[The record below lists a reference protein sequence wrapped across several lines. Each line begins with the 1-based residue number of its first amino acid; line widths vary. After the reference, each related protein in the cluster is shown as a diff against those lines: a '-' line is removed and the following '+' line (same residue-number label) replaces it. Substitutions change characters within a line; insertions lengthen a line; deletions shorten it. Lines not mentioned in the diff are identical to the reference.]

1 MGNAPSTQATTPA
14 PDAVS
19 LDSRKR
25 ARPKVD
31 STDDDEPLSK
41 QPKPAGSKQPH
52 TSFMAGNTTD
62 HQSAKASNKKK
73 VRPVKKATGTRK
85 KKAATTESENTTAP
99 DLSSVRSTL
108 LNETE
113 GVEAIY
119 STKEVATGNDT
130 TGSEVAASQ
139 SEATPKS
146 SSTGEVVDTSTRNPL
161 EEEYK
166 AHKAPGEACK
176 TLKEYKAFLIS
187 TGFLKTEEDPK
198 NSESLETC
206 EAPETSERPKTKYA
220 IAKERKQARE
230 AAAAKAKADAEIA
243 AAEAAA
249 LAEDI
254 TYGEY
259 EIPDL
264 EDDILGEDP
273 VTTRVSPKLTI
284 YLRHYS
290 GAPGAEHGIVP
301 FSLKRLLL
309 GSHRIHDL
317 VAHVGAA
324 ALEDTEIPLPRF
336 VTRAT
341 VTDYAIYTADR
352 TNNISHA
359 DAHWTPRRALRLA
372 ALALHMADPDC
383 ADACASTLARV
394 LRDPAKPTLFD
405 AADASAFCAQ
415 ADALAA
421 CLVDAPRN
429 AVARRLARLAPMRRL
444 VVDVLAASPARA
456 REVLGGLDEGFYRG
470 FVDAVRERCAERVSG
485 AGEEGLQVDA
495 EEPVFLGAERG
506 WCGEYHFHGRYGL
519 HERCRVLESLW
530 AAGGEE
536 VGEVRVVVLEEEER
550 RAEEVGLDDGN
561 DDDVDEAPRVGK
573 KRKASDEE
581 MLTRTRARASVLCGH
596 WGGRGSDDSEDS
608 SDDESDDEGW
618 PKPSVVPHWL
628 YPIRAVEFEERR
640 KKEEERRKRED
651 EERGAAE
658 GRS

>member
-14 PDAVS
+14 PDAVN
-19 LDSRKR
+19 LDNRKR
-25 ARPKVD
+25 ARPNVD

-41 QPKPAGSKQPH
+41 QPNPAGSKQPH
-52 TSFMAGNTTD
+52 TSFMAGDTTD
-62 HQSAKASNKKK
+62 HQSAKASNNKK

-85 KKAATTESENTTAP
+85 KKAAITESENTTAP
-99 DLSSVRSTL
+99 DLSSVRSAL

-119 STKEVATGNDT
+119 SAKEVAAGNDT

-139 SEATPKS
+139 PEATPKS

-176 TLKEYKAFLIS
+176 TLEEYKAFLIS
-187 TGFLKTEEDPK
+187 TGFLRTEEDPK

-254 TYGEY
+254 TYSEY

-273 VTTRVSPKLTI
+273 VTAHVSPKLTI

-336 VTRAT
+336 ITRAT

-383 ADACASTLARV
+383 ADACASTLARL
-394 LRDPAKPTLFD
+394 LRDPDPAAPPLFD

-456 REVLGGLDEGFYRG
+456 REVLDGLDEGFYRG
-470 FVDAVRERCAERVSG
+470 FVDAVRERCAER
-485 AGEEGLQVDA
+485 EE
-495 EEPVFLGAERG
+495 EEERK
-506 WCGEYHFHGRYGL
+506 R
-519 HERCRVLESLW
+519 R
-530 AAGGEE
+530 A
-536 VGEVRVVVLEEEER
+536 EEER
-550 RAEEVGLDDGN
+550 RAEEKRHAGDVGLDD
-561 DDDVDEAPRVGK
+561 DDVYEAPRVGK
-573 KRKASDEE
+573 KRKTSDEE
-581 MLTRTRARASVLCGH
+581 MLADTRARASMLGGY

-640 KKEEERRKRED
+640 KKEEERRKRE
-651 EERGAAE
+651 EEGRGAAE